1 MSIRAIAHEA
11 IPENRL
17 LCLIRPTGS
26 DDNKIYLRL
35 AMAKEKPDFF
45 SRKELAKDDEVGISI
60 QGNPVWQAEAAEDI
74 PAGISLSTADG
85 GKVAKLVPGDTN
97 TESYIGYSL
106 HAAKAGE
113 VVKFVR
119 NYKVSNEWIDRVNT
133 SIGGGGTT

>member
-1 MSIRAIAHEA
+1 MSIRAIASEA
-11 IPENRL
+11 IPKNRL
-17 LCLIRPTGS
+17 LCLTKTGVP
-26 DDNKIYLRL
+26 DNEIHLRL
-35 AMAKEKPDFF
+35 AKAKERPDFF
-45 SRKELAKDDEVGISI
+45 TRKELAKDDEVGISI

-85 GKVAKLVPGDTN
+85 GKVAKMVAGDTN

-106 HAAKAGE
+106 HAAKEGE

-119 NYKVSNEWIDRVNT
+119 NYKVSNEWIDHVNT